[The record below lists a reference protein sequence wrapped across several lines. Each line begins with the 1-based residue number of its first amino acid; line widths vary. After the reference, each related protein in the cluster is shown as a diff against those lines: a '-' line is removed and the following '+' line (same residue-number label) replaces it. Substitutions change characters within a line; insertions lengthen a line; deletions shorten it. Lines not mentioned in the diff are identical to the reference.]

1 MTFSL
6 ITLIASIILMLTF
19 IGISIYKF
27 KLLSSYSVYSPAWDK
42 VVPFKDMHLWSIIT
56 FFIALLFMPALIEL
70 GNGNIL
76 QFLGFF
82 SPIYLM
88 MIALFPLED
97 MTDNMHESDKK
108 RIERNL
114 KIHIISAILCAVAV
128 LSWVIFV
135 MKMWWM
141 VLIAVVAVLIGG
153 LLTKTLKSSFTF
165 WSEMILFISG
175 YGAALIGLIK

>member
-6 ITLIASIILMLTF
+6 VTLIASIVLMLAF

-27 KLLSSYSVYSPAWDK
+27 KLLPSYSAYSPAWDK
-42 VVPFKDMHLWSIIT
+42 TVPIKGMHLWSIVT

-70 GNGNIL
+70 GDGKIF

-97 MTDNMHESDKK
+97 MTEDMHESDKK

-141 VLIAVVAVLIGG
+141 VLIAVIAILIGG
-153 LLTKTLKSSFTF
+153 LLTKSLKSSFTF